1 MRWGDFRRSD
11 NVDDRTA
18 GGGMPRGGLPGGGV
32 KLGGGGAEMGAMVG
46 VVKTGAAEGPEVSTD
61 ETTGIDGV
69 TKTDSIGAS
78 ARASVPCSTFGV
90 CVIGASGGGTSG

>member
-1 MRWGDFRRSD
+1 VKACGA
-11 NVDDRTA
+11 VTA
-18 GGGMPRGGLPGGGV
+18 GALYGV

-90 CVIGASGGGTSG
+90 SVIGAVVAVIGAAAATAATL